1 MFDISFTELMV
12 IGVVALVVIGPE
24 RLPGVA
30 RTAGALLGRLQRYV
44 SDVKADVQREMRLE
58 EMKKLQAEVEA
69 QARGIES
76 QVRTEMQSVE
86 KSVGSAVASV
96 EGSPGS
102 PGSPASMPADSSL
115 AEIMDATGQPVT
127 EQVAALGVAAPASA
141 PAGSRT
147 GAEGA
152 GADDSQD
159 KTAAAPEPAPA
170 SPAPPESERVT
181 TSAKSS
187 DPA

>member
-58 EMKKLQAEVEA
+58 EMKKLQAEIEA
-69 QARGIES
+69 QARGIEG

-86 KSVGSAVASV
+86 KSLESSVAPLAAVPEQLATTR
-96 EGSPGS
+96 P
-102 PGSPASMPADSSL
+102 L
-115 AEIMDATGQPVT
+115 AELMDEQQRAPEALPAVGTGDAAGAADAT
-127 EQVAALGVAAPASA
+127 AATA
-141 PAGSRT
+141 PAGT
-147 GAEGA
+147 AEA
-152 GADDSQD
+152 GSGSVRQEGKA
-159 KTAAAPEPAPA
+159 
-170 SPAPPESERVT
+170 
-181 TSAKSS
+181 
-187 DPA
+187 

>member
-58 EMKKLQAEVEA
+58 EMKKLQSEIES

-76 QVRTEMQSVE
+76 QVRTEMQAVE
-86 KSVGSAVASV
+86 TSV
-96 EGSPGS
+96 EG
-102 PGSPASMPADSSL
+102 
-115 AEIMDATGQPVT
+115 
-127 EQVAALGVAAPASA
+127 VAASVDLPPSAPSLSELVDASA
-141 PAGSRT
+141 R
-147 GAEGA
+147 
-152 GADDSQD
+152 
-159 KTAAAPEPAPA
+159 PAPA
-170 SPAPPESERVT
+170 PTAAPPGSLAPS
-181 TSAKSS
+181 SAPVPASS
-187 DPA
+187 DKA